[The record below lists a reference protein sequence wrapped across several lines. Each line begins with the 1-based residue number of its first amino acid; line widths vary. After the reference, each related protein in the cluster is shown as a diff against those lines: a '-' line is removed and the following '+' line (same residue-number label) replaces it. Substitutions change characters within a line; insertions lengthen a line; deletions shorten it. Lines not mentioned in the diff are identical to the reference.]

1 MKMNVTETV
10 RQACGHWPRILPA
23 LGVKVIKNRHQAC
36 PVCGG
41 SDRFRFDDKEG
52 RGTWFCNQCGAGDGL
67 KLVEKV
73 FDVSSSEAAQ
83 KVNAVT
89 GNLPPV
95 APEAIA
101 AAETE
106 TDADRKTAAELAA
119 KLMEKTRPATGNA
132 YLTRK
137 GFPGRESLMFTA
149 THKTGG
155 VTYRA
160 GDVVV
165 PLHDETGALVN
176 LQLINSDGLKRT
188 LKGGQVKGTCHTIE
202 GQKQA
207 GKRQWIAEGYATA
220 LTVHHLTGETVM
232 VALSSV
238 NLLSLASLVRQKHP
252 ACQIVLAADRDLNG
266 DGQSKA
272 AAAAD
277 ACEGVV
283 ALPPVFGDWN
293 DAFMQNGEEATRKAI
308 YDAIRPVAESPFT
321 TMSEA
326 EFTAMSTSEKA
337 MRVHEH
343 YGEALAVDANG
354 QLLSRYEAGIWK
366 IIPPSDF
373 ARDVAGLFQ
382 RLRAPFSSGK
392 IASVVDT
399 LKLIIPRQDAPAR
412 RLIGFRNGVLDT
424 STGVFSPHS
433 KAHWLRTLCDVDFT
447 PPVKGETLEAHAPN
461 FWRWLDRAAGS
472 CADKRDVI
480 LAALFMVLANR
491 YDWQLFLEVTG
502 PGGSGK
508 SILAEIA
515 TMLAGE
521 DNATSATIETLE
533 SPRERAALIGFS
545 LIRLPDQEK
554 WSGDGAGLKAITGGD
569 AVSVDPKYRDA
580 YSTHIPAVILAVNN
594 NPMRFTDRSGGVS
607 RRRVIIHFPEQI
619 APEERD
625 PQLKDKIARELAVIV
640 RQLMQKFSDPMTA
653 RTLLQSQQNSD
664 EALSI
669 KRDSDPTF
677 DFCGYLEALPEP
689 DGMYMGNANIIPKQ
703 PRLYLYHAYLVYM
716 EAHGYKNTLSLTM
729 FGKGLSAML
738 KEYGLNYGKRRTNQG
753 MQTNLALRDESNAD
767 WLPRCDET
775 TAL

>member
-1 MKMNVTETV
+1 MKMSVTETV
-10 RQACGHWPRILPA
+10 KQACGHWPRILPA
-23 LGVKVIKNRHQAC
+23 LGVKVMKNRHQAC

-73 FDVSSSEAAQ
+73 FGVSASEAAG
-83 KVNAVT
+83 KVDAVT
-89 GNLPPV
+89 GNLSPV
-95 APEAIA
+95 APEVIVA
-101 AAETE
+101 AEAETE
-106 TDADRKTAAELAA
+106 ADRKMAAALAVR
-119 KLMEKTRPATGNA
+119 LMEKTRTASGNA

-137 GFPGRESLMFTA
+137 RFPALECLTLTA
-149 THKTGG
+149 VHKTGG
-155 VTYRA
+155 VTFRA

-165 PLHDETGALVN
+165 PLYDDTGALVN
-176 LQLINSDGLKRT
+176 LQLINSEGLKRT
-188 LKGGQVKGTCHTIE
+188 LKGGQVKGACHVIE
-202 GQKQA
+202 GKKQA
-207 GKRQWIAEGYATA
+207 GKRLWIAEGYATA

-238 NLLSLASLVRQKHP
+238 NLLSLASLTRQKHP

-266 DGQSKA
+266 DGQTKA
-272 AAAAD
+272 AAAAE

-293 DAFMQNGEEATRKAI
+293 DAFMQIGEEATRKAI
-308 YDAIRPVAESPFT
+308 SDAIRPPAQSPFD

-326 EFTAMSTSEKA
+326 EFTAMSASDKA
-337 MRVHEH
+337 LRVHEH

-354 QLLSRYEAGIWK
+354 QLLSRYENGIWK
-366 IIPPSDF
+366 NIPAATFS
-373 ARDVAGLFQ
+373 RNVADLFQ
-382 RLRAPFSSGK
+382 RLRAPFSSGR
-392 IASVVDT
+392 ITSVVET
-399 LKLIIPRQDAPAR
+399 LKLIIPQQDTPAR

-424 STGVFSPHS
+424 QSGIFSPHYKS
-433 KAHWLRTLCDVDFT
+433 HWLRTLCDVDFT
-447 PPVKGETLEAHAPN
+447 PPVEGETLETHAPN
-461 FWRWLDRAAGS
+461 FWHWLDRAAGKNPQ
-472 CADKRDVI
+472 KRDVI

-515 TMLAGE
+515 TLLAGE
-521 DNATSATIETLE
+521 DNATSADIDTLE
-533 SPRERAALIGFS
+533 DPRKRASLIGFS

-569 AVSVDPKYRDA
+569 AVSVDPKYQNP

-625 PQLKDKIARELAVIV
+625 PQLRDKIARELAVIV

-653 RTLLQSQQNSD
+653 RALLQSQQNSD
-664 EALSI
+664 EALNI
-669 KRDSDPTF
+669 KRDADPTF
-677 DFCGYLEALPEP
+677 DFCGYLEILPQTS
-689 DGMYMGNANIIPKQ
+689 GMFMGNASIV
-703 PRLYLYHAYLVYM
+703 PRNYRKYLYHAYLAYM
-716 EAHGYKNTLSLTM
+716 EANGYRNVLSLKM
-729 FGKGLSAML
+729 FGLGLPMML
-738 KEYGLNYGKRRTNQG
+738 KEYGLNYEKRHTKQG
-753 MQTNLALRDESNAD
+753 IQTNLSLKEESYGD
-767 WLPRCDET
+767 WLPKCDEPAAT
-775 TAL
+775 

>member
-10 RQACGHWPRILPA
+10 KQACGHWPHILPA

-41 SDRFRFDDKEG
+41 SDRFRFDDREG
-52 RGTWFCNQCGAGDGL
+52 RGTWYCNQCGAGDGL

-73 FDVSSSEAAQ
+73 FGMNASEAAG

-95 APEAIA
+95 APEVIA
-101 AAETE
+101 AAEAE
-106 TDADRKTAAELAA
+106 TDTDRKAAAALAVR
-119 KLMEKTRPATGNA
+119 LIEKTRPASGNA

-137 GFPGRESLMFTA
+137 GFPDRECPVLSA

-155 VTYRA
+155 VTFRA

-165 PLHDETGALVN
+165 PLYDDTGALVN

-188 LKGGQVKGTCHTIE
+188 LKGGAVKGACHTIE
-202 GQKQA
+202 GKKQA
-207 GKRQWIAEGYATA
+207 GKRLWIAEGYATA

-238 NLLSLASLVRQKHP
+238 NLLSLASLARQKHP

-266 DGQSKA
+266 DGQNKA

-293 DAFMQNGEEATRKAI
+293 DAFMQKGEEATRKAI
-308 YDAIRPVAESPFT
+308 YDAIRPPADSPFA

-392 IASVVDT
+392 IASVVET
-399 LKLIIPRQDAPAR
+399 LKLIIPQQDAPAR

-424 STGVFSPHS
+424 ATGTFSPHHKS
-433 KAHWLRTLCDVDFT
+433 HWLRTLCDVDFT
-447 PPVKGETLEAHAPN
+447 PPVDGETLESHAPN
-461 FWRWLDRAAGS
+461 FWRWLDRAAGGRQE
-472 CADKRDVI
+472 KRDVI

-569 AVSVDPKYRDA
+569 AVSVDPKYKDA

-607 RRRVIIHFPEQI
+607 RRRVILHFPEQI

-625 PQLKDKIARELAVIV
+625 PQLRDKIARELAVIV

-653 RTLLQSQQNSD
+653 RALLQSQQNSD

-669 KRDSDPTF
+669 KRDADPTF
-677 DFCGYLEALPEP
+677 DFCGYLEMLPEP
-689 DGMYMGNANIIPKQ
+689 DGMYMGNANIIPRQ
-703 PRLYLYHAYLVYM
+703 PRLYLYHAYLIYM

-738 KEYGLNYGKRRTNQG
+738 KEYGLNYDKRRTNQG
-753 MQTNLALRDESNAD
+753 MQTNLTLKEESNAD
-767 WLPRCDET
+767 WLPKCDEP
-775 TAL
+775 AAK

>member
-10 RQACGHWPRILPA
+10 EQACGHWPRILPA
-23 LGVKVIKNRHQAC
+23 LGVPVIKNRHQAC

-73 FDVSSSEAAQ
+73 FGVKPSEAAQ
-83 KVNAVT
+83 KVNTVT
-89 GNLPPV
+89 GCLPPV
-95 APEAIA
+95 APEAMA
-101 AAETE
+101 AAGAE
-106 TDADRKTAAELAA
+106 TDADRKAAAALAVR
-119 KLMEKTRPATGNA
+119 LMEKTRTATGNA

-137 GFPGRESLMFTA
+137 GFPGHECVMLTS

-266 DGQSKA
+266 DGQTRA
-272 AAAAD
+272 AAAAQ
-277 ACEGVV
+277 ACEGTV

>member
-10 RQACGHWPRILPA
+10 KQACGHWPRILPA
-23 LGVKVIKNRHQAC
+23 LGVKVIKNRHQSC

-73 FDVSSSEAAQ
+73 FGVTPSEAAG

-89 GNLPPV
+89 GNLSPV
-95 APEAIA
+95 APEVIA
-101 AAETE
+101 VAEAETV
-106 TDADRKTAAELAA
+106 ADRKAAAGLAA
-119 KLMEKTRPATGNA
+119 KLMEKTRPATSNA

-137 GFPGRESLMFTA
+137 GFHALECLTLTA
-149 THKTGG
+149 IHKTGG
-155 VTYRA
+155 VMFRA

-165 PLHDETGALVN
+165 PLYDDTGALVN
-176 LQLINSDGLKRT
+176 LQLINADGLKRT
-188 LKGGQVKGTCHTIE
+188 LKGGQVKGACHVIE
-202 GQKQA
+202 GKKQA
-207 GKRQWIAEGYATA
+207 GKRLWIAEGYATA
-220 LTVHHLTGETVM
+220 LTVHHLTSETVM

-238 NLLSLASLVRQKHP
+238 NLLSLASLARQKSP
-252 ACQIVLAADRDLNG
+252 ACQIVLAADRDLNC

-272 AAAAD
+272 AVAAD

-293 DAFMQNGEEATRKAI
+293 DAFIQYGEEATRKAI
-308 YDAIRPVAESPFT
+308 YDAIRPPAQSPFD

-326 EFTAMSTSEKA
+326 EFTAMSASDKA
-337 MRVHEH
+337 LRVHEH

-354 QLLSRYEAGIWK
+354 QLLSRYENGIWK
-366 IIPPSDF
+366 NIPAATFS
-373 ARDVAGLFQ
+373 RNVADLFQ

-392 IASVVDT
+392 IASVVET
-399 LKLIIPRQDAPAR
+399 LKLIIPQQNTPAR

-424 STGVFSPHS
+424 QSGLFSPHS
-433 KAHWLRTLCDVDFT
+433 KSHWLRTLCDVDFT
-447 PPVKGETLEAHAPN
+447 PPVEGETLETHAPN
-461 FWRWLDRAAGS
+461 FWRWLDRAAGKNPQ
-472 CADKRDVI
+472 KRDVI

-515 TMLAGE
+515 TLLAGE
-521 DNATSATIETLE
+521 DNAASADIDTLE
-533 SPRERAALIGFS
+533 DPRKRASLIGFS

-569 AVSVDPKYRDA
+569 AVSVDPKYQNP

-625 PQLKDKIARELAVIV
+625 PQLRDKIARELAVIV

-653 RTLLQSQQNSD
+653 RALLQSQQNSD

-669 KRDSDPTF
+669 KRDTDPTF
-677 DFCGYLEALPEP
+677 DFCGYLEMLPQTN
-689 DGMYMGNANIIPKQ
+689 GMFMGNASIIPRNYRK
-703 PRLYLYHAYLVYM
+703 YLYHAYLAYM
-716 EAHGYKNTLSLTM
+716 EANGYRNVLSLKM
-729 FGKGLSAML
+729 FGLGLPMML
-738 KEYGLNYGKRRTNQG
+738 KEYGLNYEKRHTKQG
-753 MQTNLALRDESNAD
+753 IQTNLSLKEESYGD
-767 WLPRCDET
+767 WLPKCDEPAAT
-775 TAL
+775 

>member
-10 RQACGHWPRILPA
+10 KQACGHWPRILPA

-52 RGTWFCNQCGAGDGL
+52 RGTWYCNQCGAGDGL

-73 FDVSSSEAAQ
+73 FGVTPSVAAG

-95 APEAIA
+95 APEVIA
-101 AAETE
+101 AAEAE
-106 TDADRKTAAELAA
+106 TDADRKAAAALAVR
-119 KLMEKTRPATGNA
+119 LMEKIRPATGTA

-137 GFPGRESLMFTA
+137 GFPAQECLTLTVM
-149 THKTGG
+149 HKTGG
-155 VTYRA
+155 VTFRT

-165 PLHDETGALVN
+165 PLYDDTGALVN
-176 LQLINSDGLKRT
+176 LQLINADGLKRT
-188 LKGGQVKGTCHTIE
+188 LKGGQVKGACHIIE
-202 GQKQA
+202 GKKQA
-207 GKRQWIAEGYATA
+207 GKRLWIAEGYATA

-238 NLLSLASLVRQKHP
+238 NLLSLASLARQKSP

-277 ACEGVV
+277 ACEGIV
-283 ALPPVFGDWN
+283 ALPLVFGDWN
-293 DAFMQNGEEATRKAI
+293 DAFMQKGEETTRKAI
-308 YDAIRPVAESPFT
+308 YDAIRPPAQSPFD

-326 EFTAMSTSEKA
+326 EFTAMSASDKA
-337 MRVHEH
+337 LRVHEH

-354 QLLSRYEAGIWK
+354 QLLSRYENGIWK
-366 IIPPSDF
+366 NIPAATFS
-373 ARDVAGLFQ
+373 RNVADLFQ

-392 IASVVDT
+392 IASVVET
-399 LKLIIPRQDAPAR
+399 LKLIIPQQDTPAR

-424 STGVFSPHS
+424 QSGLFSPHS
-433 KAHWLRTLCDVDFT
+433 KSHWLRTLCDVDFT
-447 PPVKGETLEAHAPN
+447 PPVEGEMLETHAPN
-461 FWRWLDRAAGS
+461 FWRWLDRAAGKNPQ
-472 CADKRDVI
+472 KRDVI

-515 TMLAGE
+515 TLLAGE
-521 DNATSATIETLE
+521 DNATSADIDTLE
-533 SPRERAALIGFS
+533 DPRKRASLIGFS

-554 WSGDGAGLKAITGGD
+554 WSGNGAGLKAITGGD
-569 AVSVDPKYRDA
+569 AVPVDPKYQNP

-625 PQLKDKIARELAVIV
+625 PQLRDKIARELAVIV

-653 RTLLQSQQNSD
+653 RALLQSQQNSD

-669 KRDSDPTF
+669 KRDADPTF
-677 DFCGYLEALPEP
+677 DFCGYLEMLPQTN
-689 DGMYMGNANIIPKQ
+689 GMFMGNASIIPRNYRK
-703 PRLYLYHAYLVYM
+703 YLYHAYLAYM
-716 EAHGYKNTLSLTM
+716 EANGYRNVLSLKM
-729 FGKGLSAML
+729 FGLGLPMML
-738 KEYGLNYGKRRTNQG
+738 KEYGLNYEKRHTKQG
-753 MQTNLALRDESNAD
+753 IQTNLSLKEESYGD
-767 WLPRCDET
+767 WLPKCDDPAAT
-775 TAL
+775 

>member
-10 RQACGHWPRILPA
+10 KQACGHWPRILPA
-23 LGVKVIKNRHQAC
+23 LGVSVIKNRHQAC

-73 FDVSSSEAAQ
+73 FGVTPSEAAG
-83 KVNAVT
+83 KVNTIT

-95 APEAIA
+95 SPAVTAIA
-101 AAETE
+101 DAETE
-106 TDADRKTAAELAA
+106 ADRKVAAALAA
-119 KLMEKTRPATGNA
+119 KLMDKTRPVTGNA

-137 GFPGRESLMFTA
+137 GFPDRECLTL
-149 THKTGG
+149 TTLHKTGG

-165 PLHDETGALVN
+165 PLYDNTGALVN
-176 LQLINSDGLKRT
+176 VQLINADGLKRT
-188 LKGGQVKGTCHTIE
+188 LKGGQVKGTCHTLE
-202 GQKQA
+202 GKKEA
-207 GKRQWIAEGYATA
+207 GKRLWIAEGYATA

-238 NLLSLASLVRQKHP
+238 NLLSLASLARSQHP
-252 ACQIVLAADRDLNG
+252 ACQIVLAADRDLSG
-266 DGQSKA
+266 DGQTRA
-272 AAAAD
+272 AAAAE
-277 ACEGVV
+277 ACEGLV

-293 DAFMQNGEEATRKAI
+293 DAFMQNGENATRKAI
-308 YDAIRPVAESPFT
+308 YGAIRPASESPFS

-399 LKLIIPRQDAPAR
+399 LKLIIPQQDAPAR

-424 STGVFSPHS
+424 LTGVFSPHS
-433 KAHWLRTLCDVDFT
+433 KSHWLRTLCDVDFT
-447 PPVKGETLEAHAPN
+447 PPVEGEALETHAPN

-472 CADKRDVI
+472 RADKRDVI

-607 RRRVIIHFPEQI
+607 RRRVIMHFPEQI

-625 PQLKDKIARELAVIV
+625 PKLKDKIARELAVIV

-669 KRDSDPTF
+669 KRDADPTF

-689 DGMYMGNANIIPKQ
+689 DGMYMGNANIVPRQ

-729 FGKGLSAML
+729 FGKGLSSML

-753 MQTNLALRDESNAD
+753 MQTNLTLRDESNAD

-775 TAL
+775 STI

>member
-10 RQACGHWPRILPA
+10 KQASGHWPSILTA

-73 FDVSSSEAAQ
+73 FGVTPSEAAG

-95 APEAIA
+95 APEVIA
-101 AAETE
+101 VAEAETE
-106 TDADRKTAAELAA
+106 ADRKAAAALAVR
-119 KLMEKTRPATGNA
+119 LMEKTRPATGNA

-137 GFPGRESLMFTA
+137 GFPALECLTLTVM
-149 THKTGG
+149 HKTGG
-155 VTYRA
+155 VTFRV

-165 PLHDETGALVN
+165 PLHDDTGALVN
-176 LQLINSDGLKRT
+176 LQFINADGLKRT
-188 LKGGQVKGTCHTIE
+188 LKGGAVKGTCHIIE
-202 GQKQA
+202 GQKHA
-207 GKRQWIAEGYATA
+207 GKRLWIAEGYATA

-238 NLLSLASLVRQKHP
+238 NLLSLASLARQKHP

-266 DGQSKA
+266 DGQTKA

-293 DAFMQNGEEATRKAI
+293 DAFVQKGEEATRKAI
-308 YDAIRPVAESPFT
+308 YDAIRPPADSPFT

-392 IASVVDT
+392 IASVVET
-399 LKLIIPRQDAPAR
+399 LKLIIPQQDAPAR

-424 STGVFSPHS
+424 ATGTFSPHHKS
-433 KAHWLRTLCDVDFT
+433 HWLRTLCDVDFT
-447 PPVKGETLEAHAPN
+447 PPVEGETLETHAPD
-461 FWRWLDRAAGS
+461 FWLWLDRAAGGRQE
-472 CADKRDVI
+472 KRDVI

-521 DNATSATIETLE
+521 DNATSATIEMLE

-545 LIRLPDQEK
+545 LIRLPD
-554 WSGDGAGLKAITGGD
+554 
-569 AVSVDPKYRDA
+569 
-580 YSTHIPAVILAVNN
+580 
-594 NPMRFTDRSGGVS
+594 
-607 RRRVIIHFPEQI
+607 
-619 APEERD
+619 
-625 PQLKDKIARELAVIV
+625 
-640 RQLMQKFSDPMTA
+640 
-653 RTLLQSQQNSD
+653 
-664 EALSI
+664 
-669 KRDSDPTF
+669 
-677 DFCGYLEALPEP
+677 
-689 DGMYMGNANIIPKQ
+689 
-703 PRLYLYHAYLVYM
+703 
-716 EAHGYKNTLSLTM
+716 
-729 FGKGLSAML
+729 
-738 KEYGLNYGKRRTNQG
+738 
-753 MQTNLALRDESNAD
+753 
-767 WLPRCDET
+767 
-775 TAL
+775 

>member
-10 RQACGHWPRILPA
+10 KQACGHWPRILPA

-52 RGTWFCNQCGAGDGL
+52 RGTWYCNQCGAGDGL

-73 FDVSSSEAAQ
+73 FGVTPSVAAG

-95 APEAIA
+95 APEVIA
-101 AAETE
+101 AAEAE
-106 TDADRKTAAELAA
+106 TDADRKAAAALAVR
-119 KLMEKTRPATGNA
+119 LMEKIRPATGTA

-137 GFPGRESLMFTA
+137 GFPAQECLTLTVM
-149 THKTGG
+149 HKTGG
-155 VTYRA
+155 VTFRT

-165 PLHDETGALVN
+165 PLYDDTGALVN
-176 LQLINSDGLKRT
+176 LQLINADGLKRT
-188 LKGGQVKGTCHTIE
+188 LKGGQVKGACHIIE
-202 GQKQA
+202 GKKQA
-207 GKRQWIAEGYATA
+207 GKRLWIAEGYATA

-238 NLLSLASLVRQKHP
+238 NLFSLASLARQKYP

-277 ACEGVV
+277 ACEGIV
-283 ALPPVFGDWN
+283 ALPLVFGDWN
-293 DAFMQNGEEATRKAI
+293 DAFMQKGEETTRKAI
-308 YDAIRPVAESPFT
+308 YDAIRPPAQSPFD

-326 EFTAMSTSEKA
+326 EFTAMSASDKA
-337 MRVHEH
+337 LRVHEH

-354 QLLSRYEAGIWK
+354 QLLSRYENGIWK
-366 IIPPSDF
+366 NIPAATFS
-373 ARDVAGLFQ
+373 RNVADLFQ

-392 IASVVDT
+392 IASVVET
-399 LKLIIPRQDAPAR
+399 LKLIIPQQDTPAR

-424 STGVFSPHS
+424 QSGLFSPHS
-433 KAHWLRTLCDVDFT
+433 KSHWLRTLCDVDFT
-447 PPVKGETLEAHAPN
+447 PPVEGEMLETHAPN
-461 FWRWLDRAAGS
+461 FWRWLDRAAGKNPQ
-472 CADKRDVI
+472 KRDVI

-515 TMLAGE
+515 TLLAGE
-521 DNATSATIETLE
+521 DNATSADIDTLE
-533 SPRERAALIGFS
+533 DPRKRASLIGFS

-569 AVSVDPKYRDA
+569 AVPVDPKYQNP

-625 PQLKDKIARELAVIV
+625 PQLRDKIARELAVIV

-653 RTLLQSQQNSD
+653 RALLQSQQNSD

-669 KRDSDPTF
+669 KRDADPTF
-677 DFCGYLEALPEP
+677 DFCGYLEMLPQTN
-689 DGMYMGNANIIPKQ
+689 GMFMGNASIIPRNYRK
-703 PRLYLYHAYLVYM
+703 YLYHAYLAYM
-716 EAHGYKNTLSLTM
+716 EANGYRNVLSLKM
-729 FGKGLSAML
+729 FGLGLPMML
-738 KEYGLNYGKRRTNQG
+738 KEYGLNYEKRHTKQG
-753 MQTNLALRDESNAD
+753 IQTNLSLKEESYGD
-767 WLPRCDET
+767 WLPKCDDPAAT
-775 TAL
+775 

>member
-399 LKLIIPRQDAPAR
+399 LKLIIPQQDAPAR

-472 CADKRDVI
+472 RADKRDVI

>member
-10 RQACGHWPRILPA
+10 KQACGHWPRILPA

-73 FDVSSSEAAQ
+73 FGVTSSEAAG

-89 GNLPPV
+89 GSLSPV
-95 APEAIA
+95 APEVIASVEAETVVDRKA
-101 AAETE
+101 AA
-106 TDADRKTAAELAA
+106 ALAVR
-119 KLMEKTRPATGNA
+119 LMEKTRPATGNA

-137 GFPGRESLMFTA
+137 GFPVLECLTLTTM
-149 THKTGG
+149 HKTGG
-155 VTYRA
+155 VTFRA

-165 PLHDETGALVN
+165 PLYDDTGALVN
-176 LQLINSDGLKRT
+176 LQLINADGLKRT
-188 LKGGQVKGTCHTIE
+188 LKGGQVKGACHIIE
-202 GQKQA
+202 GKKQA
-207 GKRQWIAEGYATA
+207 GKRLWIAEGYATA

-238 NLLSLASLVRQKHP
+238 NLLSLASLARQKSP

-277 ACEGVV
+277 SCKGVV

-293 DAFMQNGEEATRKAI
+293 DAFIQYGEEATRKAI
-308 YDAIRPVAESPFT
+308 YDAIRPPAQSPFD

-326 EFTAMSTSEKA
+326 EFTAMSASDKA
-337 MRVHEH
+337 LRVHEH

-354 QLLSRYEAGIWK
+354 QLLSRYENGIWK
-366 IIPPSDF
+366 NIPAATFS
-373 ARDVAGLFQ
+373 RNVADLFQ

-392 IASVVDT
+392 IASVVET
-399 LKLIIPRQDAPAR
+399 LKLIIPQQDTPAR

-424 STGVFSPHS
+424 QSGLFSPHS
-433 KAHWLRTLCDVDFT
+433 KSHWLRTLCDVDFT
-447 PPVKGETLEAHAPN
+447 PPVEGEMLETHAPN
-461 FWRWLDRAAGS
+461 FWRWLDRAAGKS
-472 CADKRDVI
+472 PQKRDVI

-515 TMLAGE
+515 TLLAGE
-521 DNATSATIETLE
+521 DNATSADIDTLE
-533 SPRERAALIGFS
+533 DPRKRASLIGFS

-569 AVSVDPKYRDA
+569 AVSVDPKYQNP
-580 YSTHIPAVILAVNN
+580 YSTYIPAVILAVNN

-625 PQLKDKIARELAVIV
+625 PQLRDKIARELAVIV

-653 RTLLQSQQNSD
+653 RALLQSQQNSD

-669 KRDSDPTF
+669 KRDADPTF
-677 DFCGYLEALPEP
+677 DFCGYLEMLPQTN
-689 DGMYMGNANIIPKQ
+689 GMFMGNASIIPRNYRK
-703 PRLYLYHAYLVYM
+703 YLYHAYLAYM
-716 EAHGYKNTLSLTM
+716 EANGYRNVLSLKM
-729 FGKGLSAML
+729 FGLGLPMML
-738 KEYGLNYGKRRTNQG
+738 KEYGLNYEKRHTKQG
-753 MQTNLALRDESNAD
+753 IQTNLSLKEESYGD
-767 WLPRCDET
+767 WLPKCDEPAAT
-775 TAL
+775 

>member
-10 RQACGHWPRILPA
+10 KQACGHWPRILPA

-73 FDVSSSEAAQ
+73 FGVSASEAAG
-83 KVNAVT
+83 KVDAVT
-89 GNLPPV
+89 GNLPTV
-95 APEAIA
+95 APEVIVA
-101 AAETE
+101 AEAETE
-106 TDADRKTAAELAA
+106 ASRRAAAALAVR
-119 KLMEKTRPATGNA
+119 LMEKTRPASGNA
-132 YLTRK
+132 YLSRK
-137 GFPGRESLMFTA
+137 GFPDRECPVLTA
-149 THKTGG
+149 IHKTGG
-155 VTYRA
+155 VTFRA

-165 PLHDETGALVN
+165 PLYDESGALVN

-188 LKGGQVKGTCHTIE
+188 LKGGAVKGACHTIE
-202 GQKQA
+202 GKKQA
-207 GKRQWIAEGYATA
+207 GKRLWIAEGYATA

-238 NLLSLASLVRQKHP
+238 NLLSLASLARQKQP
-252 ACQIVLAADRDLNG
+252 ACQIVLAADRDLNS
-266 DGQSKA
+266 DGQNKA
-272 AAAAD
+272 AAAAE
-277 ACEGVV
+277 ACKGIV

-293 DAFMQNGEEATRKAI
+293 DAFVQQGEEATRQAI
-308 YDAIRPVAESPFT
+308 YDAIKPPVASPFD

-326 EFTAMSTSEKA
+326 EFTAMSASEKA

-354 QLLSRYEAGIWK
+354 QLLSRYESGIWK
-366 IIPPSDF
+366 VVSPAEF

-382 RLRAPFSSGK
+382 RLRAPFSSGR
-392 IASVVDT
+392 IASVVET
-399 LKLIIPRQDAPAR
+399 LKLIIPQQASPAR

-424 STGVFSPHS
+424 QSGIFSPHHKS
-433 KAHWLRTLCDVDFT
+433 HWLRTLCDVDFT
-447 PPVKGETLEAHAPN
+447 PPGEGETLETHAPN
-461 FWRWLDRAAGS
+461 FWRWLDRAAS
-472 CADKRDVI
+472 QNPQKRDVI

-515 TMLAGE
+515 TLLAGE
-521 DNATSATIETLE
+521 DNATSADIDTLE
-533 SPRERAALIGFS
+533 DPRRRASLIGFS

-569 AVSVDPKYRDA
+569 AVSVDPKYQNP

-625 PQLKDKIARELAVIV
+625 PQLRDKIARELAVIV

-653 RTLLQSQQNSD
+653 RALLQSQQNSG
-664 EALSI
+664 EALRI
-669 KRDSDPTF
+669 KRDADPAF
-677 DFCGYLEALPEP
+677 DFCGYLEALP
-689 DGMYMGNANIIPKQ
+689 DANGMYIGNANIIPRQ

-716 EAHGYKNTLSLTM
+716 EAHGYRNALSLTM

-738 KEYGLNYGKRRTNQG
+738 QEYGLNYEKRRTNQG
-753 MQTNLALRDESNAD
+753 MQTNLALREESNAD
-767 WLPRCDET
+767 WLPKCDEP
-775 TAL
+775 TAT

>member
-10 RQACGHWPRILPA
+10 KQACGHWPRILPA
-23 LGVKVIKNRHQAC
+23 LGVPVIKNRHQAC

-67 KLVEKV
+67 KLIEKV
-73 FDVSSSEAAQ
+73 FGVSPSEAAG
-83 KVNAVT
+83 KVSALT
-89 GNLPPV
+89 GSLPPV
-95 APEAIA
+95 TEDIIA
-101 AAETE
+101 AAEAD
-106 TDADRKTAAELAA
+106 TDASRKAAAMLAA
-119 KLMEKTRPATGNA
+119 SLMDKARTTTGNA

-137 GFPGRESLMFTA
+137 GFPARECLTLST

-160 GDVVV
+160 GDLIV
-165 PLHDETGALVN
+165 PLQDETGVLVN
-176 LQLINSDGLKRT
+176 VQLINADGLKRT
-188 LKGGQVKGTCHTIE
+188 LKGGAVKGAYHLIE
-202 GQKQA
+202 GKKEA
-207 GKRQWIAEGYATA
+207 GKRLWIAEGYATA

-238 NLLSLASLVRQKHP
+238 NLLSLASLARQKHP
-252 ACQIVLAADRDLNG
+252 ACQIVLAADRDLSGNG
-266 DGQSKA
+266 QTKA
-272 AAAAD
+272 AAAAQ
-277 ACEGVV
+277 ACEGMV

-293 DAFMQNGEEATRKAI
+293 DAFTQQGENATRKAI
-308 YDAIRPVAESPFT
+308 YGAIRPAAQSPFD

-354 QLLSRYEAGIWK
+354 QLLSRYEAGTWK

-382 RLRAPFSSGK
+382 RLRAPFSSGR

-399 LKLIIPRQDAPAR
+399 LKLIIPQQAAPAR

-424 STGVFSPHS
+424 LTGVFSPHS
-433 KAHWLRTLCDVDFT
+433 KSHWLRTLCDVDFT
-447 PPVKGETLEAHAPN
+447 PPVEGETLETHAPN
-461 FWRWLDRAAGS
+461 FWRWLDRAASGN
-472 CADKRDVI
+472 AEKRDVI

-515 TMLAGE
+515 TLLAGE

-580 YSTHIPAVILAVNN
+580 YSAYIPAVILAVNN

-640 RQLMQKFSDPMTA
+640 RQLMQQFSDPMTA
-653 RTLLQSQQNSD
+653 RALLQSQQNSD

-669 KRDSDPTF
+669 KRDADPTF

-689 DGMYMGNANIIPKQ
+689 EGMYMGNANIIPRQ

-729 FGKGLSAML
+729 FGKGLPMML
-738 KEYGLNYGKRRTNQG
+738 KEYGLNYDKRRTNQG
-753 MQTNLALRDESNAD
+753 MQTNLTLRGESNAD
-767 WLPRCDET
+767 WLPKCDEH
-775 TAL
+775 TAK

>member
-10 RQACGHWPRILPA
+10 KQACGHWPRILPA

-67 KLVEKV
+67 KLIEKV
-73 FDVSSSEAAQ
+73 FGVTASEAAG
-83 KVNAVT
+83 KVDAVT

-95 APEAIA
+95 APEVIA
-101 AAETE
+101 AAEAETE
-106 TDADRKTAAELAA
+106 ADRKAAAALAVR
-119 KLMEKTRPATGNA
+119 LMEKTRTASGNA

-137 GFPGRESLMFTA
+137 GFPGHECLMLTA

-155 VTYRA
+155 VTFRA

-165 PLHDETGALVN
+165 PLHDDTGALVN
-176 LQLINSDGLKRT
+176 LQFINSEGLKRT
-188 LKGGQVKGTCHTIE
+188 LKGGAVKGACHTIE
-202 GQKQA
+202 GKKQA
-207 GKRQWIAEGYATA
+207 GKRLWIAEGYATA

-238 NLLSLASLVRQKHP
+238 NLLSLASLARQKHP
-252 ACQIVLAADRDLNG
+252 ACQIVLAADRDLSG
-266 DGQSKA
+266 DGQNKA
-272 AAAAD
+272 AAAAE

-293 DAFMQNGEEATRKAI
+293 DAFVQHGGEATRKAI
-308 YDAIRPVAESPFT
+308 YDAIRPPAQSPFD

-326 EFTAMSTSEKA
+326 EFTAMSASDKA
-337 MRVHEH
+337 LRVHEH

-354 QLLSRYEAGIWK
+354 QLLSRYENGIWK
-366 IIPPSDF
+366 NIPAATFS
-373 ARDVAGLFQ
+373 RNVADLFQ

-392 IASVVDT
+392 IASVVET
-399 LKLIIPRQDAPAR
+399 LKLIIPQQDTPAR

-424 STGVFSPHS
+424 QSGIFSPHS
-433 KAHWLRTLCDVDFT
+433 KSHWLRTLCDVDFT
-447 PPVKGETLEAHAPN
+447 PPVEGEMLETHAPN
-461 FWRWLDRAAGS
+461 FWRWLDRAAGKNPQ
-472 CADKRDVI
+472 KRDVI

-515 TMLAGE
+515 TLLAGE
-521 DNATSATIETLE
+521 DNATSADIDTLE
-533 SPRERAALIGFS
+533 DPRKRASLIGFS

-569 AVSVDPKYRDA
+569 AVSVDPKYQNP

-625 PQLKDKIARELAVIV
+625 PQLRDKIARELAVIV

-653 RTLLQSQQNSD
+653 RALLQSQQNSD

-669 KRDSDPTF
+669 KRDADPTF
-677 DFCGYLEALPEP
+677 DFCGYLEMLPQTN
-689 DGMYMGNANIIPKQ
+689 GMFMGNASIV
-703 PRLYLYHAYLVYM
+703 PRNYRKYLYHAYLAYM
-716 EAHGYKNTLSLTM
+716 EANGYRNVLSLKM
-729 FGKGLSAML
+729 FGLGLPMML
-738 KEYGLNYGKRRTNQG
+738 KEYGLNYEKRHTKQG
-753 MQTNLALRDESNAD
+753 IQTNLSLKEESYGD
-767 WLPRCDET
+767 WLPKCDEPAAT
-775 TAL
+775 

>member
-10 RQACGHWPRILPA
+10 KQACGHWPRILPA

-73 FDVSSSEAAQ
+73 FGMTASEAAG
-83 KVNAVT
+83 KVDAVT

-95 APEAIA
+95 APEVIA
-101 AAETE
+101 AAEAETE
-106 TDADRKTAAELAA
+106 ADRKAAVSLAVR
-119 KLMEKTRPATGNA
+119 LMEKTRTASGNA

-137 GFPGRESLMFTA
+137 GFPDRECPVLSVM
-149 THKTGG
+149 HKTGG
-155 VTYRA
+155 VTFRA

-165 PLHDETGALVN
+165 PLYDDTGALVN
-176 LQLINSDGLKRT
+176 LQLISSDGLKRT
-188 LKGGQVKGTCHTIE
+188 LKGGQVKGACHVIE
-202 GQKQA
+202 GKKQA
-207 GKRQWIAEGYATA
+207 GKRLWIAEGYATA
-220 LTVHHLTGETVM
+220 LTVHHLTAETVM

-238 NLLSLASLVRQKHP
+238 NLLSLASLARQKHP

-266 DGQSKA
+266 DGQNKA
-272 AAAAD
+272 AAAAG

-293 DAFMQNGEEATRKAI
+293 DAFMQHGGEATRNAI
-308 YDAIRPVAESPFT
+308 YDAIRPPAQSPFD

-326 EFTAMSTSEKA
+326 EFTAMSASDKA
-337 MRVHEH
+337 LRVHEH

-354 QLLSRYEAGIWK
+354 QLLSRYENGIWK
-366 IIPPSDF
+366 NIPAATFS
-373 ARDVAGLFQ
+373 RNVADLFQ

-392 IASVVDT
+392 IASVVET
-399 LKLIIPRQDAPAR
+399 LKLIIPQQDTPAR

-424 STGVFSPHS
+424 QSGIFSPHS
-433 KAHWLRTLCDVDFT
+433 KSHWLRTLCDVDFT
-447 PPVKGETLEAHAPN
+447 PPVEGEMLETHAPN
-461 FWRWLDRAAGS
+461 FWRWLDRAAGKNPQ
-472 CADKRDVI
+472 KRDVI

-515 TMLAGE
+515 TLLAGE
-521 DNATSATIETLE
+521 DNATSADIDTLE
-533 SPRERAALIGFS
+533 DPRKRASLIGFS

-569 AVSVDPKYRDA
+569 AVSVDPKYQNP

-625 PQLKDKIARELAVIV
+625 PQLRDKIARELAVIV

-653 RTLLQSQQNSD
+653 RALLQLQQNSD
-664 EALSI
+664 EALNI
-669 KRDSDPTF
+669 KRDADPTF
-677 DFCGYLEALPEP
+677 DFCGYLEMLPQTS
-689 DGMYMGNANIIPKQ
+689 GMFMGNASIV
-703 PRLYLYHAYLVYM
+703 PRNYRKYLYHAYLAYM
-716 EAHGYKNTLSLTM
+716 EANGYRNVLSLKM
-729 FGKGLSAML
+729 FGLGLPMML
-738 KEYGLNYGKRRTNQG
+738 KEYGLNYEKRHTKQG
-753 MQTNLALRDESNAD
+753 IQTNLSLKEESYGD
-767 WLPRCDET
+767 WLPKCDEPAAT
-775 TAL
+775 

>member
-10 RQACGHWPRILPA
+10 KQACGHWPRILPA
-23 LGVKVIKNRHQAC
+23 LGVKVMKNRHQAC

-73 FDVSSSEAAQ
+73 FGVTASEAAG
-83 KVNAVT
+83 KVEAVT

-95 APEAIA
+95 APEVIA
-101 AAETE
+101 AAEAETE
-106 TDADRKTAAELAA
+106 ADRKAAAALAA
-119 KLMEKTRPATGNA
+119 KLMEKTQPASGNA

-137 GFPGRESLMFTA
+137 GFPDRECPVLSA

-155 VTYRA
+155 VTFRA

-165 PLHDETGALVN
+165 PLYDDTGALVN
-176 LQLINSDGLKRT
+176 LQLISSDGLKRT
-188 LKGGQVKGTCHTIE
+188 LKGGAVKGACHTIE
-202 GQKQA
+202 GKKRA
-207 GKRQWIAEGYATA
+207 GKRLWIAEGYATA

-238 NLLSLASLVRQKHP
+238 NLLSLASLVRQKYP
-252 ACQIVLAADRDLNG
+252 ACQIVLAADRDLSG

-293 DAFMQNGEEATRKAI
+293 DAFMQHGEEASRKAI
-308 YDAIRPVAESPFT
+308 YDAIRPPAQSPFD

-326 EFTAMSTSEKA
+326 EFTAMSASDKA
-337 MRVHEH
+337 LRVHEH

-354 QLLSRYEAGIWK
+354 QLLSRYENGIWK
-366 IIPPSDF
+366 NIPAATFS
-373 ARDVAGLFQ
+373 RNVADLFQ

-392 IASVVDT
+392 IASVVET
-399 LKLIIPRQDAPAR
+399 LKLIIPQQAAPAR

-424 STGVFSPHS
+424 QSGLFSPHS
-433 KAHWLRTLCDVDFT
+433 KSYWLRTLCDVDFT
-447 PPVKGETLEAHAPN
+447 PPVEGEMLETHAPN
-461 FWRWLDRAAGS
+461 FWRWLDRAAGKNPQ
-472 CADKRDVI
+472 KRDVI

-515 TMLAGE
+515 TLLAGE
-521 DNATSATIETLE
+521 DNATSADIDTLE
-533 SPRERAALIGFS
+533 DPRKRASLIGFS

-569 AVSVDPKYRDA
+569 AVSVDPKYQNP

-625 PQLKDKIARELAVIV
+625 PQLRDKIARELAVIV

-653 RTLLQSQQNSD
+653 RALLQLQQNSD
-664 EALSI
+664 EALNI
-669 KRDSDPTF
+669 KRDADPTF
-677 DFCGYLEALPEP
+677 DFCGYLEMLPQTS
-689 DGMYMGNANIIPKQ
+689 GMFMGNASIV
-703 PRLYLYHAYLVYM
+703 PRNYRKYLYHAYLAYM
-716 EAHGYKNTLSLTM
+716 EANGYRNVLSLKM
-729 FGKGLSAML
+729 FGLGLPMML
-738 KEYGLNYGKRRTNQG
+738 KEYGLNYEKRHTKQG
-753 MQTNLALRDESNAD
+753 IQTNLSLKEESYGD
-767 WLPRCDET
+767 WLPKCDEPAAT
-775 TAL
+775 

>member
-1 MKMNVTETV
+1 MKMNVTDTV
-10 RQACGHWPRILPA
+10 KQACGHWPRILPA
-23 LGVKVIKNRHQAC
+23 LGVTVIKNRHQAC

-52 RGTWFCNQCGAGDGL
+52 CGTWFCNQCGAGDGL

-73 FDVSSSEAAQ
+73 FGVSASEAAG

-95 APEAIA
+95 SPEVTA
-101 AAETE
+101 AAEAETE
-106 TDADRKTAAELAA
+106 ADRKAAAALAV
-119 KLMEKTRPATGNA
+119 KLTEKARPATGNA

-137 GFPGRESLMFTA
+137 GFPGRECLTL
-149 THKTGG
+149 TTLHKTGG
-155 VTYRA
+155 VTFRA
-160 GDVVV
+160 GDLVV
-165 PLHDETGALVN
+165 PLYDDSGALVN
-176 LQLINSDGLKRT
+176 VQLINADGLKRT
-188 LKGGQVKGTCHTIE
+188 LKGGQVKGACHILDGKKE
-202 GQKQA
+202 A
-207 GKRQWIAEGYATA
+207 GKRLWIAEGYATA

-238 NLLSLASLVRQKHP
+238 NLLSLASLARHKYP
-252 ACQIVLAADRDLNG
+252 ACRIVLAADRDLNG
-266 DGQSKA
+266 DGQTKASA
-272 AAAAD
+272 AAES
-277 ACEGVV
+277 CEGVV

-293 DAFMQNGEEATRKAI
+293 DAYTQHGGDTTRKAM
-308 YDAIRPVAESPFT
+308 YDAIRPPADSPFS

-399 LKLIIPRQDAPAR
+399 LKLIIPQQDAPPR

-424 STGVFSPHS
+424 KSGIFSPHS
-433 KAHWLRTLCDVDFT
+433 KTHWLRTLCDVDFT
-447 PPVKGETLEAHAPN
+447 PPVEGETLETHAPN

-472 CADKRDVI
+472 RADKRDVI

-607 RRRVIIHFPEQI
+607 RRRVIMHFPEQI

-625 PQLKDKIARELAVIV
+625 PKLKDKIARELAVIV
-640 RQLMQKFSDPMTA
+640 RQLMQTFSDPMTA

-669 KRDSDPTF
+669 KRDADPTF

-689 DGMYMGNANIIPKQ
+689 DGMYMGNANIIPRQ

-729 FGKGLSAML
+729 FGKGLSSML
-738 KEYGLNYGKRRTNQG
+738 KEYGLNYARRRTNQG
-753 MQTNLALRDESNAD
+753 MQTNLALREESNAD

-775 TAL
+775 TAT

>member
-1 MKMNVTETV
+1 MKMNVTDTV
-10 RQACGHWPRILPA
+10 KQACGHWPRILPA

-73 FDVSSSEAAQ
+73 FGVSASEAAG
-83 KVNAVT
+83 KVSALT
-89 GNLPPV
+89 GSLPPV
-95 APEAIA
+95 AEDIIA
-101 AAETE
+101 AAEAE
-106 TDADRKTAAELAA
+106 TDADRKAAAMLAVT
-119 KLMEKTRPATGNA
+119 LMEKTRTATGNA
-132 YLTRK
+132 YLTLK
-137 GFPGRESLMFTA
+137 GFPALECLTLTT

-155 VTYRA
+155 VTFHA
-160 GDVVV
+160 GDVAV
-165 PLHDETGALVN
+165 PLYDDTGSLVN
-176 LQLINSDGLKRT
+176 LQLINADGLKRT
-188 LKGGQVKGTCHTIE
+188 LKGGAVKGTCHTLE
-202 GQKQA
+202 GKKEA
-207 GKRQWIAEGYATA
+207 GKRLWIAEGYATA

-238 NLLSLASLVRQKHP
+238 NLLSLASLARQKHP
-252 ACQIVLAADRDLNG
+252 ACQIVLAADRDLSGNG
-266 DGQSKA
+266 QTKA
-272 AAAAD
+272 AAAAQ
-277 ACEGVV
+277 ACEGTV

-293 DAFMQNGEEATRKAI
+293 DAFMQQGEDATRKAI
-308 YDAIRPVAESPFT
+308 YGAIRPPAESPFD

-354 QLLSRYEAGIWK
+354 QLLSRYEAGTWK

-382 RLRAPFSSGK
+382 RLRAPFSSGR

-399 LKLIIPRQDAPAR
+399 LKLIIPQQAAPAR

-424 STGVFSPHS
+424 ATGTFSPHHKS
-433 KAHWLRTLCDVDFT
+433 HWLRTLCDVDFT
-447 PPVKGETLEAHAPN
+447 PPVEGETLETHAPN
-461 FWRWLDRAAGS
+461 FWRWLDRAASGN
-472 CADKRDVI
+472 AEKRDVI

-515 TMLAGE
+515 TLLAGE

-580 YSTHIPAVILAVNN
+580 YSAYIPAVILAVNN

-625 PQLKDKIARELAVIV
+625 PQLKDKIAQELAVIV
-640 RQLMQKFSDPMTA
+640 RQLMQQFSDPMSA
-653 RTLLQSQQNSD
+653 RALLQSQQNSD

-669 KRDSDPTF
+669 KRDADPTF
-677 DFCGYLEALPEP
+677 DFCGYLEALPQTN
-689 DGMYMGNANIIPKQ
+689 GMFMGNANIIPRQ
-703 PRLYLYHAYLVYM
+703 PRNYLYHAYLVYM
-716 EAHGYKNTLSLTM
+716 EANGYKHVLSLKM
-729 FGKGLSAML
+729 FGLGLPMML
-738 KEYGLNYGKRRTNQG
+738 KEYGMNYEKRHTKQG
-753 MQTNLALRDESNAD
+753 TQTNLMLREDSNGD
-767 WLPRCDET
+767 WLPKCDEPAAT
-775 TAL
+775 

>member
-1 MKMNVTETV
+1 MKMNVTDTV
-10 RQACGHWPRILPA
+10 KQACGHWPRILPA
-23 LGVKVIKNRHQAC
+23 LGMKVIKNRHQAC

-41 SDRFRFDDKEG
+41 ADRFRFDDKEG

-73 FDVSSSEAAQ
+73 FGVSASEAAG

-89 GNLPPV
+89 GHLPPV
-95 APEAIA
+95 APEVMA
-101 AAETE
+101 AADAGTE
-106 TDADRKTAAELAA
+106 AERKAAVALAVR
-119 KLMEKTRPATGNA
+119 LLEKTRPATGNA

-137 GFPGRESLMFTA
+137 GFAGRECLTLTA
-149 THKTGG
+149 SHKTGG
-155 VTYRA
+155 VAYRA

-165 PLHDETGALVN
+165 PLYDGTGALVN
-176 LQLINSDGLKRT
+176 IQFINAEGLKRT
-188 LKGGQVKGTCHTIE
+188 LKGGQVKGACHLID

-207 GKRQWIAEGYATA
+207 GKRLWIAEGYATA

-238 NLLSLASLVRQKHP
+238 NLLSLASLARQKHP
-252 ACQIVLAADRDLNG
+252 ACQIILAADRDLNG
-266 DGQSKA
+266 TGQTKA
-272 AAAAD
+272 AAAAA

-293 DAFMQNGEEATRKAI
+293 DAMMLKGEDATRIAI
-308 YDAIRPVAESPFT
+308 YAAIRPAAQSPFD

-326 EFTAMSTSEKA
+326 EFTAMGASDKA

-354 QLLSRYEAGIWK
+354 HLLSRYENGIWK
-366 IIPPSDF
+366 NIPAATF
-373 ARDVAGLFQ
+373 LRNVADLFQ

-392 IASVVDT
+392 IASVVET
-399 LKLIIPRQDAPAR
+399 LKLIIPQQEAPAR

-424 STGVFSPHS
+424 SSGIFSPHS
-433 KAHWLRTLCDVDFT
+433 KSHWLRTLCDVDFT
-447 PPVKGETLEAHAPN
+447 PPVEGETLETNAPN
-461 FWRWLDRAAGS
+461 FWRWLDRAAGGN
-472 CADKRDVI
+472 AQKRNII

-515 TMLAGE
+515 TMLAGK
-521 DNATSATIETLE
+521 DNTTSATIETLE
-533 SPRERAALIGFS
+533 SSRERAAVIGYS
-545 LIRLPDQEK
+545 LIILPDQEK
-554 WSGDGAGLKAITGGD
+554 WSGDGAGIKAITGGD

-607 RRRVIIHFPEQI
+607 RRRVIMHFPEQI

-625 PQLKDKIARELAVIV
+625 SQLKDKIACELAVIV

-653 RTLLQSQQNSD
+653 RTLLQSQQNSE
-664 EALSI
+664 EAINI
-669 KRDSDPTF
+669 KRNADPVF
-677 DFCGYLEALPEP
+677 DFCGYLEALEQPN
-689 DGMYMGNANIIPKQ
+689 GMYMGNANIVPRQ
-703 PRLYLYHAYLVYM
+703 PRNYLYHAYLTYM
-716 EAHGYKNTLSLTM
+716 EANGYKNVLSLKM
-729 FGKGLSAML
+729 FGLGLPMML
-738 KEYGLNYGKRRTNQG
+738 KEYGVNYEKRHTRQG
-753 MQTNLALRDESNAD
+753 TQTNIKLTDESNSD
-767 WLPRCDET
+767 WLPKCDDT
-775 TAL
+775 LVI

>member
-10 RQACGHWPRILPA
+10 KQACGHWPRILPA

-41 SDRFRFDDKEG
+41 TDRFRFDDKEG
-52 RGTWFCNQCGAGDGL
+52 RGTWYCNQCGAGDGL

-73 FDVSSSEAAQ
+73 FGVTASEAAG

-95 APEAIA
+95 APEVIA
-101 AAETE
+101 AAEAETE
-106 TDADRKTAAELAA
+106 ADRKAAAALAVR
-119 KLMEKTRPATGNA
+119 LMEKTRPASGNA

-137 GFPGRESLMFTA
+137 GFPALECLMLTA
-149 THKTGG
+149 IHKTGG
-155 VTYRA
+155 VTFRA

-165 PLHDETGALVN
+165 PLYDDTGALVN
-176 LQLINSDGLKRT
+176 VQLINSDGLKRT
-188 LKGGQVKGTCHTIE
+188 LKGGAVKGACHTIE
-202 GQKQA
+202 GKKQA
-207 GKRQWIAEGYATA
+207 GKRLWVAEGYATA

-238 NLLSLASLVRQKHP
+238 NLLSLASLARQKHP

-266 DGQSKA
+266 NGQSKA
-272 AAAAD
+272 AAAAG
-277 ACEGVV
+277 ACEGIV

-293 DAFMQNGEEATRKAI
+293 DAFMQHGEEATRKAI
-308 YDAIRPVAESPFT
+308 YDAIRPPADSPFT

-392 IASVVDT
+392 IASVVET
-399 LKLIIPRQDAPAR
+399 LKLIIPQQDAPAR

-424 STGVFSPHS
+424 ATGTFSPHHKS
-433 KAHWLRTLCDVDFT
+433 HWLRTLCDVDFT
-447 PPVKGETLEAHAPN
+447 PPVEGETLETHAQD
-461 FWRWLDRAAGS
+461 FWLWLDRAAGGRQE
-472 CADKRDVI
+472 KRDVI

-569 AVSVDPKYRDA
+569 AVSVDPKYKDA

-607 RRRVIIHFPEQI
+607 RRRVILHFPEQI

-625 PQLKDKIARELAVIV
+625 PQLKNKIACELAVIV
-640 RQLMQKFSDPMTA
+640 RQLMQRFSDPMTA
-653 RTLLQSQQNSD
+653 RALLQSQQNSD

-669 KRDSDPTF
+669 KRDADPTF

-689 DGMYMGNANIIPKQ
+689 EVCILA
-703 PRLYLYHAYLVYM
+703 
-716 EAHGYKNTLSLTM
+716 
-729 FGKGLSAML
+729 
-738 KEYGLNYGKRRTNQG
+738 
-753 MQTNLALRDESNAD
+753 MQTSFRVSRACICIMPIWRI
-767 WLPRCDET
+767 WKP
-775 TAL
+775 TATGIP

>member
-10 RQACGHWPRILPA
+10 KQACGHWPRILPA
-23 LGVKVIKNRHQAC
+23 LGVKVIKNRHQSC

-73 FDVSSSEAAQ
+73 FGVSASEAAG

-95 APEAIA
+95 APEVIA
-101 AAETE
+101 AAEAETE
-106 TDADRKTAAELAA
+106 ADRKAAAALAVR
-119 KLMEKTRPATGNA
+119 LMDKTRPATGNA

-137 GFPGRESLMFTA
+137 GFPALECLTLTA
-149 THKTGG
+149 VHKTGG
-155 VTYRA
+155 VTFRA

-165 PLHDETGALVN
+165 PLYDNTGALVN
-176 LQLINSDGLKRT
+176 LQLINSEGLKRT
-188 LKGGQVKGTCHTIE
+188 LKGGQVKGACHVIE
-202 GQKQA
+202 GKKQA
-207 GKRQWIAEGYATA
+207 GKRLWIAEGYATA

-238 NLLSLASLVRQKHP
+238 NLLSLASLARQKHP

-266 DGQSKA
+266 NGQSKA

-277 ACEGVV
+277 ACEGIV

-293 DAFMQNGEEATRKAI
+293 DAFMQKGEEATRKAI
-308 YDAIRPVAESPFT
+308 YDAIRPPADSPFT

-392 IASVVDT
+392 IASVVET
-399 LKLIIPRQDAPAR
+399 LKLIIPQQDAPAR

-424 STGVFSPHS
+424 ATGTFSPHHKS
-433 KAHWLRTLCDVDFT
+433 HWLRTLCDVDFT
-447 PPVKGETLEAHAPN
+447 PPVEGETLETHAPD
-461 FWRWLDRAAGS
+461 FWRWLDRAAGGRPE
-472 CADKRDVI
+472 KRDVI

-569 AVSVDPKYRDA
+569 AVSVDPKYKDA

-607 RRRVIIHFPEQI
+607 RRRGILHFPEQI

-625 PQLKDKIARELAVIV
+625 PKLKDKIAQELAVIV
-640 RQLMQKFSDPMTA
+640 RQLMQKFSDPMAA

-664 EALSI
+664 EALRI
-669 KRDSDPTF
+669 KRDADPTF

-689 DGMYMGNANIIPKQ
+689 DGMYMGNANIIPRQ
-703 PRLYLYHAYLVYM
+703 PRLYLYHAYLIYM
-716 EAHGYKNTLSLTM
+716 EAYGYKNTLSLTM

-738 KEYGLNYGKRRTNQG
+738 KEYGLNYDKRRTNQG
-753 MQTNLALRDESNAD
+753 MQTNLALREESNAD
-767 WLPRCDET
+767 WLPKCDEP
-775 TAL
+775 AAK

>member
-1 MKMNVTETV
+1 AE
-10 RQACGHWPRILPA
+10 
-23 LGVKVIKNRHQAC
+23 
-36 PVCGG
+36 
-41 SDRFRFDDKEG
+41 
-52 RGTWFCNQCGAGDGL
+52 
-67 KLVEKV
+67 
-73 FDVSSSEAAQ
+73 
-83 KVNAVT
+83 
-89 GNLPPV
+89 
-95 APEAIA
+95 
-101 AAETE
+101 AETE
-106 TDADRKTAAELAA
+106 ADRKAAAALAV
-119 KLMEKTRPATGNA
+119 KLMEKARPATGNA

-137 GFPGRESLMFTA
+137 GFPGRECLVLTVM
-149 THKTGG
+149 HKTGG

-165 PLHDETGALVN
+165 PLYDNSGVLVN
-176 LQLINSDGLKRT
+176 VQLINADGLKRT
-188 LKGGQVKGTCHTIE
+188 LKGGQVKGACHILDGKKE
-202 GQKQA
+202 A
-207 GKRQWIAEGYATA
+207 GKRLWIAEGYATA

-238 NLLSLASLVRQKHP
+238 NLLSLASLARHKYP
-252 ACQIVLAADRDLNG
+252 ACRIVLAADRDLSG
-266 DGQSKA
+266 DGQIKA
-272 AAAAD
+272 AAAAE

-293 DAFMQNGEEATRKAI
+293 DAYTQHGGDATRKAM
-308 YDAIRPVAESPFT
+308 YDAIRPPADSPFS

-354 QLLSRYEAGIWK
+354 QLLSRYKAGIWK

-399 LKLIIPRQDAPAR
+399 LKLIIPQQDAPAR

-424 STGVFSPHS
+424 STGIFSPHS
-433 KAHWLRTLCDVDFT
+433 KTHWLRTLCDVDFT
-447 PPVKGETLEAHAPN
+447 PPVEGETLETHAPN

-472 CADKRDVI
+472 RADKRDVI

-607 RRRVIIHFPEQI
+607 RRRVIMHFPEQI

-625 PQLKDKIARELAVIV
+625 PNLKDKIARELAVIV
-640 RQLMQKFSDPMTA
+640 RQLMQTFSDPMTA

-669 KRDSDPTF
+669 KRDADPTF

-689 DGMYMGNANIIPKQ
+689 DGMYMGNANIIPRQ

-729 FGKGLSAML
+729 FGKGLSSML
-738 KEYGLNYGKRRTNQG
+738 KEYGLNYARRRTNQG
-753 MQTNLALRDESNAD
+753 MQTNLALREESNAD

-775 TAL
+775 TAT

>member
-10 RQACGHWPRILPA
+10 KQACGHWPRILPA
-23 LGVKVIKNRHQAC
+23 LGVKVIKNRHQSC

-73 FDVSSSEAAQ
+73 FGVTPSEAAG

-89 GNLPPV
+89 GNLSPV
-95 APEAIA
+95 APEVIA
-101 AAETE
+101 VAEAETV
-106 TDADRKTAAELAA
+106 ADRKAAAGLAA
-119 KLMEKTRPATGNA
+119 KLMEKTRPATSNA

-137 GFPGRESLMFTA
+137 GFHALECLTLTA
-149 THKTGG
+149 IHKTGG
-155 VTYRA
+155 VMFRA

-165 PLHDETGALVN
+165 PLYDDTGALVN
-176 LQLINSDGLKRT
+176 LQLINADGLKRT
-188 LKGGQVKGTCHTIE
+188 LKGGQVKGACHVIE
-202 GQKQA
+202 GKKQA
-207 GKRQWIAEGYATA
+207 GKRLWIAEGYATA
-220 LTVHHLTGETVM
+220 LTVHHLTSETVM

-238 NLLSLASLVRQKHP
+238 NLLSLASLARQKSP
-252 ACQIVLAADRDLNG
+252 ACQIVLAADRDLNC

-272 AAAAD
+272 AVAAD

-293 DAFMQNGEEATRKAI
+293 DAFIQYGEEATRKAI
-308 YDAIRPVAESPFT
+308 YDAIRPPAQSPFD

-326 EFTAMSTSEKA
+326 EFTAMSASDKA
-337 MRVHEH
+337 LRVHEH

-354 QLLSRYEAGIWK
+354 QLLSRYENGIWK
-366 IIPPSDF
+366 NIPAATFS
-373 ARDVAGLFQ
+373 RNVADLFQ

-392 IASVVDT
+392 IASVVET
-399 LKLIIPRQDAPAR
+399 LKLIIPQQNTPAR

-424 STGVFSPHS
+424 QSGLFSPHS
-433 KAHWLRTLCDVDFT
+433 KSHWLRTLCDVDFT
-447 PPVKGETLEAHAPN
+447 PPVEGETLETHAPN
-461 FWRWLDRAAGS
+461 FWRWLDRAAGKNPQ
-472 CADKRDVI
+472 KRDVI

-515 TMLAGE
+515 TLLAGE
-521 DNATSATIETLE
+521 DNATSADIDTLE
-533 SPRERAALIGFS
+533 DPRKRASLIGFS

-569 AVSVDPKYRDA
+569 AVSVDPKYQNP

-625 PQLKDKIARELAVIV
+625 PQLRDKIARELAVIV

-653 RTLLQSQQNSD
+653 RALLQSQQNSD

-669 KRDSDPTF
+669 KRDTDPTF
-677 DFCGYLEALPEP
+677 DFCGYLEMLPQTN
-689 DGMYMGNANIIPKQ
+689 GMFMGNASIIPRNYRK
-703 PRLYLYHAYLVYM
+703 YLYHAYLAYM
-716 EAHGYKNTLSLTM
+716 EANGYRNVLSLKM
-729 FGKGLSAML
+729 FGLGLPMML
-738 KEYGLNYGKRRTNQG
+738 KEYGLNYEKRHTKQG
-753 MQTNLALRDESNAD
+753 IQTNLSLKEESYGD
-767 WLPRCDET
+767 WLPKCDESAAT
-775 TAL
+775 

>member
-1 MKMNVTETV
+1 MKLNVTETV
-10 RQACGHWPRILPA
+10 KQACGHWPHILPA

-73 FDVSSSEAAQ
+73 FGVNPSEAAG

-95 APEAIA
+95 APEVIA
-101 AAETE
+101 SEEAETE
-106 TDADRKTAAELAA
+106 AGRTAAA
-119 KLMEKTRPATGNA
+119 KLAASLMEKARPATGNA

-137 GFPGRESLMFTA
+137 GFPGRECLTLTA

-165 PLHDETGALVN
+165 PLHDGSGALVN
-176 LQLINSDGLKRT
+176 LQFINADGLKRT
-188 LKGGQVKGTCHTIE
+188 LKGGQVKGASHIIE

-207 GKRQWIAEGYATA
+207 GKRLWIAEGYATA
-220 LTVHHLTGETVM
+220 LTMHQLTGETVM

-238 NLLSLASLVRQKHP
+238 NLLSLASLARQKHP

-266 DGQSKA
+266 DGQTKA
-272 AAAAD
+272 AAAAE

-293 DAFMQNGEEATRKAI
+293 DAFMLHGEDCTRRAI
-308 YDAIRPVAESPFT
+308 YNAIKAPAVSPFD

-392 IASVVDT
+392 IGSVVDT
-399 LKLIIPRQDAPAR
+399 LKLIIPQQNSPAR

-424 STGVFSPHS
+424 GTGIFSPHS
-433 KAHWLRTLCDVDFT
+433 KSHWLRTLCDVNFT
-447 PPVKGETLEAHAPN
+447 PPVEGETLESHAPN
-461 FWRWLDRAAGS
+461 FWRWLDRAAGYR
-472 CADKRDVI
+472 AEKRDII

-569 AVSVDPKYRDA
+569 AVSVDPKYKDA

-607 RRRVIIHFPEQI
+607 RRRVILHFPEQI

-625 PQLKDKIARELAVIV
+625 PKLKDKIARELAVIV
-640 RQLMQKFSDPMTA
+640 RQLMQKFSDPMSA
-653 RTLLQSQQNSD
+653 RSLLQSQQNSD

-669 KRDSDPTF
+669 KRDADPTF

-689 DGMYMGNANIIPKQ
+689 DGMFMGNANIIPRQ
-703 PRLYLYHAYLVYM
+703 PRLYLYHAYLIYM

-738 KEYGLNYGKRRTNQG
+738 KEYGLNYDKRRTNQG
-753 MQTNLALRDESNAD
+753 MQTNLALREESNAD
-767 WLPRCDET
+767 WLPKCDEP
-775 TAL
+775 AAK

>member
-10 RQACGHWPRILPA
+10 KQACGHWPNILPA
-23 LGVKVIKNRHQAC
+23 LGVKVIKNRHQSC

-73 FDVSSSEAAQ
+73 FGVTPSEAAG

-95 APEAIA
+95 APEMIA
-101 AAETE
+101 AAEAE
-106 TDADRKTAAELAA
+106 TDADRKAAAALAVR
-119 KLMEKTRPATGNA
+119 LMEKTRPATGNT

-137 GFPGRESLMFTA
+137 GFPALQCLTLTA
-149 THKTGG
+149 LHKTGG
-155 VTYRA
+155 VTFRA

-165 PLHDETGALVN
+165 PLYDDAGALVN
-176 LQLINSDGLKRT
+176 VQLINADGLKRT
-188 LKGGQVKGTCHTIE
+188 LKGGAVKGTCHIIG

-207 GKRQWIAEGYATA
+207 GKRLWIAEGYATA

-238 NLLSLASLVRQKHP
+238 NLLSLASLARQKYP

-266 DGQSKA
+266 DGQTKAEA
-272 AAAAD
+272 AAG

-283 ALPPVFGDWN
+283 ALPPLFGDWN
-293 DAFMQNGEEATRKAI
+293 DAFMQKGEEATRKAI
-308 YDAIRPVAESPFT
+308 YDAIRPPADSPFT

-392 IASVVDT
+392 IASVVET
-399 LKLIIPRQDAPAR
+399 LKLIIPQQDAPAR

-424 STGVFSPHS
+424 ATGTFSPHHKS
-433 KAHWLRTLCDVDFT
+433 HWLRTLCDVDFT
-447 PPVKGETLEAHAPN
+447 PPVEGETLETHAPY
-461 FWRWLDRAAGS
+461 FWSWLDRAAGS
-472 CADKRDVI
+472 KPEKRDVI

-554 WSGDGAGLKAITGGD
+554 WSGDGAGLKAITGG
-569 AVSVDPKYRDA
+569 
-580 YSTHIPAVILAVNN
+580 
-594 NPMRFTDRSGGVS
+594 
-607 RRRVIIHFPEQI
+607 
-619 APEERD
+619 
-625 PQLKDKIARELAVIV
+625 
-640 RQLMQKFSDPMTA
+640 
-653 RTLLQSQQNSD
+653 
-664 EALSI
+664 
-669 KRDSDPTF
+669 
-677 DFCGYLEALPEP
+677 
-689 DGMYMGNANIIPKQ
+689 
-703 PRLYLYHAYLVYM
+703 
-716 EAHGYKNTLSLTM
+716 
-729 FGKGLSAML
+729 
-738 KEYGLNYGKRRTNQG
+738 
-753 MQTNLALRDESNAD
+753 
-767 WLPRCDET
+767 
-775 TAL
+775 

>member
-10 RQACGHWPRILPA
+10 KQACGHWPRILPA
-23 LGVKVIKNRHQAC
+23 LGVKVMKNRHQAC

-52 RGTWFCNQCGAGDGL
+52 RGTWLCNQCGAGDGL

-73 FDVSSSEAAQ
+73 FGVKPSEAAQ
-83 KVNAVT
+83 KVSAVT

-95 APEAIA
+95 AKEVIA
-101 AAETE
+101 TAEAETE
-106 TDADRKTAAELAA
+106 ADRKAAVSLAVR
-119 KLMEKTRPATGNA
+119 LMEKTRTASGNA

-137 GFPGRESLMFTA
+137 GFPDRECPVLSVM
-149 THKTGG
+149 HKTGG
-155 VTYRA
+155 VTFRA

-165 PLHDETGALVN
+165 PLYDDTGALVN
-176 LQLINSDGLKRT
+176 LQLISSDGLKRT
-188 LKGGQVKGTCHTIE
+188 LKGGAVKGACHTIE
-202 GQKQA
+202 GKKQA
-207 GKRQWIAEGYATA
+207 GKRLWIAEGYATA

-238 NLLSLASLVRQKHP
+238 NLLSLASLVRQKYP
-252 ACQIVLAADRDLNG
+252 ACQIVLAADRDLSG

-293 DAFMQNGEEATRKAI
+293 DAFMQHGEEASRKAI
-308 YDAIRPVAESPFT
+308 YDAIRPPAQSPFD

-326 EFTAMSTSEKA
+326 EFTAMSASDKA
-337 MRVHEH
+337 LRVHEH

-354 QLLSRYEAGIWK
+354 QLLSRYDNGIWK
-366 IIPPSDF
+366 NIPAATFS
-373 ARDVAGLFQ
+373 RNVADLFQ

-392 IASVVDT
+392 IASVVET
-399 LKLIIPRQDAPAR
+399 LKLIIPQQAAPAR

-424 STGVFSPHS
+424 QTGLFSPHS
-433 KAHWLRTLCDVDFT
+433 KSYWLRTLCDVDFT
-447 PPVKGETLEAHAPN
+447 PPVEGETLETHAPN
-461 FWRWLDRAAGS
+461 FWRWLDRAAS
-472 CADKRDVI
+472 KNPQKRDVI

-515 TMLAGE
+515 TLLAGE
-521 DNATSATIETLE
+521 DNATSADIDTLE
-533 SPRERAALIGFS
+533 DPRKRASLIGFS

-569 AVSVDPKYRDA
+569 AVSVDPKYQNP

-625 PQLKDKIARELAVIV
+625 PQLRDKIARELAVIV

-653 RTLLQSQQNSD
+653 RALLQSQQNSD

-669 KRDSDPTF
+669 KRDADPTF
-677 DFCGYLEALPEP
+677 DFCGYLEMLPQTN
-689 DGMYMGNANIIPKQ
+689 GMFMGNASIIPRNYRK
-703 PRLYLYHAYLVYM
+703 YLYHAYLAYM
-716 EAHGYKNTLSLTM
+716 EANGYRNVLSLKM
-729 FGKGLSAML
+729 FGLGLPMML
-738 KEYGLNYGKRRTNQG
+738 KEYGLNYEKRHTKQG
-753 MQTNLALRDESNAD
+753 IQTNLSLKEESYGD
-767 WLPRCDET
+767 WLPKCDEPAAT
-775 TAL
+775 

>member
-1 MKMNVTETV
+1 MKMNVTDTV
-10 RQACGHWPRILPA
+10 NMACGHWPRILPA
-23 LGVKVIKNRHQAC
+23 LGVPVIRNRHQAC

-73 FDVSSSEAAQ
+73 FGVSASEAAG

-89 GNLPPV
+89 GTLPPV
-95 APEAIA
+95 APIA
-101 AAETE
+101 TATADTG
-106 TDADRKTAAELAA
+106 TDAGRKAVSARAAELVASA
-119 KLMEKTRPATGNA
+119 RPATGNA

-137 GFPGRESLMFTA
+137 GLADRECLTLA
-149 THKTGG
+149 TTHKTGG
-155 VTYRA
+155 VSYRA

-165 PLHDETGALVN
+165 PLHDDTGALVN
-176 LQLINSDGLKRT
+176 VQLINADGDKRT
-188 LKGGQVKGTCHTIE
+188 LKGGAVKGACHIIE

-207 GKRQWIAEGYATA
+207 GKRLWIAEGYATA

-238 NLLSLASLVRQKHP
+238 NLLSLASLARSKHP
-252 ACQIVLAADRDLNG
+252 ACQIILAADRDLSG
-266 DGQSKA
+266 DGQTKA

-277 ACEGVV
+277 ACNGVV

-293 DAFMQNGEEATRKAI
+293 DAFTLNGEDATRRAV
-308 YDAIRPVAESPFT
+308 YDAIRPPVASPFD

-326 EFTAMSTSEKA
+326 EFTAMSSSDKA
-337 MRVHEH
+337 LRVQEH

-354 QLLSRYEAGIWK
+354 QLLSRYENGIWK
-366 IIPPSDF
+366 VIPPSDF
-373 ARDVAGLFQ
+373 ARDVAGLFR

-392 IASVVDT
+392 ITSVVET
-399 LKLIIPRQDAPAR
+399 LKLIIPQQEAPAR

-424 STGVFSPHS
+424 KNGTFSPHS
-433 KAHWLRTLCDVDFT
+433 KSHWLRTLCDVDFT
-447 PPVKGETLEAHAPN
+447 PPVAGETLETHAPN
-461 FWRWLDRAAGS
+461 FWQWLDRAAGS
-472 CADKRDVI
+472 CAEKRDVI

-619 APEERD
+619 APAERD
-625 PQLKDKIARELAVIV
+625 PHLKDKIARELAIIV
-640 RQLMQKFSDPMTA
+640 RQLMQRFSDPMSA

-669 KRDSDPTF
+669 KRDADPAF
-677 DFCGYLEALPEP
+677 DFCGYLEALPQTN
-689 DGMYMGNANIIPKQ
+689 GMFMGNANIVPRQ
-703 PRLYLYHAYLVYM
+703 PRSYLYHAYLVYM
-716 EAHGYKNTLSLTM
+716 EANGFKHVLSLKM
-729 FGKGLSAML
+729 FGTGLPMML
-738 KEYGLNYGKRRTNQG
+738 KEYGINYEKRHTKHG
-753 MQTNLALRDESNAD
+753 TQTNLTLREDSNSD
-767 WLPRCDET
+767 WLPKCDEPSAT
-775 TAL
+775 

>member
-10 RQACGHWPRILPA
+10 KQACGHWPRILPA
-23 LGVKVIKNRHQAC
+23 LGVKVMKNRHQAC

-52 RGTWFCNQCGAGDGL
+52 RGTWLCNQCGAGDGL

-73 FDVSSSEAAQ
+73 FGVKPSEAAQ
-83 KVNAVT
+83 KVSAVT

-95 APEAIA
+95 AKEVIA
-101 AAETE
+101 TAEAETE
-106 TDADRKTAAELAA
+106 ADRKAAVSLAVR
-119 KLMEKTRPATGNA
+119 LMEKTRTASGNA

-137 GFPGRESLMFTA
+137 GFPNRECPVLSVM
-149 THKTGG
+149 HKTGG
-155 VTYRA
+155 VTFRA

-165 PLHDETGALVN
+165 PLYDDTGALVN
-176 LQLINSDGLKRT
+176 LQLISSDGLKRT
-188 LKGGQVKGTCHTIE
+188 LKGGAVKGACHTIE
-202 GQKQA
+202 GKKQA
-207 GKRQWIAEGYATA
+207 GKRLWITEGYATA

-252 ACQIVLAADRDLNG
+252 ACQIVLAADRDLSG

-293 DAFMQNGEEATRKAI
+293 DAFMQHGEEASRKAI
-308 YDAIRPVAESPFT
+308 YDAIRPPAQSPFD

-326 EFTAMSTSEKA
+326 EFTAMSASDKA
-337 MRVHEH
+337 LRVHEH

-354 QLLSRYEAGIWK
+354 QLLSRYDNGIWK
-366 IIPPSDF
+366 NIPAATFS
-373 ARDVAGLFQ
+373 RNVADLFQ

-392 IASVVDT
+392 IASVVET
-399 LKLIIPRQDAPAR
+399 LKLIIPQQAAPAR

-424 STGVFSPHS
+424 QTGLFSPHS
-433 KAHWLRTLCDVDFT
+433 KSYWLRTLCDVDFT
-447 PPVKGETLEAHAPN
+447 PPVEGETLETHAPN
-461 FWRWLDRAAGS
+461 FWRWLDRAAGKNPQ
-472 CADKRDVI
+472 KRDVI

-515 TMLAGE
+515 TLLAGE
-521 DNATSATIETLE
+521 DNATSADIDTLE
-533 SPRERAALIGFS
+533 DPRKRASLIGFS

-569 AVSVDPKYRDA
+569 AVSVDPKYQNP

-625 PQLKDKIARELAVIV
+625 PQLRDKIARELAVIV

-653 RTLLQSQQNSD
+653 RALLQLQQNSD
-664 EALSI
+664 EALNI
-669 KRDSDPTF
+669 KRDADPTF
-677 DFCGYLEALPEP
+677 DFCGYLEMLPQTS
-689 DGMYMGNANIIPKQ
+689 GMFMGNASIV
-703 PRLYLYHAYLVYM
+703 PRNYRKYLYHAYLAYM
-716 EAHGYKNTLSLTM
+716 EANGYRNVLSLKM
-729 FGKGLSAML
+729 FGLGLPIML
-738 KEYGLNYGKRRTNQG
+738 KEYGLNYEKRHTKQG
-753 MQTNLALRDESNAD
+753 IQTNLSLKEESYGD
-767 WLPRCDET
+767 WLPKCDEPVAT
-775 TAL
+775 